1 MSHSP
6 FVITH
11 VLEQLWN
18 HEDKEHLPS
27 DPTGLLKCIG
37 WRLAQRMNDVAV
49 SSSMDMHKELSAKT
63 RGERGQVEL
72 DAHSLQVCRTE
83 DFPTS
88 GWCLSRVVHM
98 EANQYTCT
106 GKYEYVY
113 AGKRGGKAFDS
124 VVELSQRG
132 GSYTYANPNQRGGSY
147 TYASFV
153 VKNVTFYYYSS
164 KDVSAVFLDRDW
176 SLHVSSQ
183 MRRMPRNDHYLIESV
198 SWKAAAAT
206 YVCYDRT
213 ILKALIET
221 TFTNSMSRSYAV
233 KSYPRTLAQTYH
245 GGAPFSGQAYASL
258 YKLLH
263 YNERTQ
269 LDTTQDPWY
278 IMERIDTQVAR
289 IAQPRIVDN
298 SQVKETLKC
307 LSEVRTRQLRRAMFA
322 KAYKL
327 LLVKAQWKEEARA
340 QDPIKR
346 CAACAVQAA
355 KDQLVLGLEP
365 GAKRQCV

>member
-18 HEDKEHLPS
+18 HEDEEHLPS

-37 WRLAQRMNDVAV
+37 WRLAQRMNDLAV
-49 SSSMDMHKELSAKT
+49 SSSMDMHKELSSKT

-72 DAHSLQVCRTE
+72 DAYSLQVARTK

-88 GWCLSRVVHM
+88 GWCLSRINHM
-98 EANQYTCT
+98 EANRSTCT

-113 AGKRGGKAFDS
+113 NGKRGNEAFSS

-132 GSYTYANPNQRGGSY
+132 AMY

-164 KDVSAVFLDRDW
+164 RNVTAVFLDRDW

-183 MRRMPRNDHYLIESV
+183 MRRMPRSDHYLIESV
-198 SWKAAAAT
+198 SWKAAAVT
-206 YVCYDRT
+206 YACYDRR
-213 ILKALIET
+213 IMKSLIET
-221 TFTNSMSRSYAV
+221 TFTNSMTRSYAV
-233 KSYPRTLAQTYH
+233 KRYSRFSPQANP
-245 GGAPFSGQAYASL
+245 GGAPFFGMTHASL
-258 YKLLH
+258 FRLVH

-269 LDTTQDPWY
+269 LDTMHDPWHS
-278 IMERIDTQVAR
+278 MELIDTQVAR
-289 IAQPRIVDN
+289 IAQPRIVN
-298 SQVKETLKC
+298 TNLVKESLKC
-307 LSEVRTRQLRRAMFA
+307 LSEARTRQLRRSMFA

-365 GAKRQCV
+365 AAKRQCV

>member
-11 VLEQLWN
+11 VLEQLWK
-18 HEDKEHLPS
+18 HEDDGHLPS

-37 WRLAQRMNDVAV
+37 WRLAQRMNDLAV
-49 SSSMDMHKELSAKT
+49 SSSLDMHKELDAKT
-63 RGERGQVEL
+63 RGERGQVAL
-72 DAHSLQVCRTE
+72 DAYSLQVGRTKDHPE
-83 DFPTS
+83 R
-88 GWCLSRVVHM
+88 GWCLSRVNHM

-113 AGKRGGKAFDS
+113 NGKRDGGAFSS

-132 GSYTYANPNQRGGSY
+132 GMYTYAR
-147 TYASFV
+147 FV
-153 VKNVTFYYYSS
+153 IKDVTFYYYWSRN
-164 KDVSAVFLDRDW
+164 VSAVFLDRDW
-176 SLHVSSQ
+176 ALHVSSQ
-183 MRRMPRNDHYLIESV
+183 MRSMPRNDHYLIESV
-198 SWKAAAAT
+198 SWKAAAVT

-213 ILKALIET
+213 ILKSLIET
-221 TFTNSMSRSYAV
+221 TFTNSMSRSYSV
-233 KSYPRTLAQTYH
+233 KRFPRASTQSHHT
-245 GGAPFSGQAYASL
+245 GAPFFGVTYASL
-258 YKLLH
+258 YKLVH

-269 LDTTQDPWY
+269 LDTTQDPWS
-278 IMERIDTQVAR
+278 IMEQIDTQVAR
-289 IAQPRIVDN
+289 IAQPRIVDSN
-298 SQVKETLKC
+298 QTKETLRC
-307 LSEVRTRQLRRAMFA
+307 LSRACTRQLRCSMFA

-327 LLVKAQWKEEARA
+327 LLVKAQWREEARA

-365 GAKRQCV
+365 GSKRQCV

>member
-18 HEDKEHLPS
+18 HEDEEHLPG

-49 SSSMDMHKELSAKT
+49 SSSTDMHKELSAKT

-72 DAHSLQVCRTE
+72 DAYSLQVCRTK

-88 GWCLSRVVHM
+88 GWCLSRVNHM
-98 EANQYTCT
+98 EANRYTCT
-106 GKYEYVY
+106 GKYEYAY
-113 AGKRGGKAFDS
+113 AGKRGGKEFSS

-132 GSYTYANPNQRGGSY
+132 GMY

-153 VKNVTFYYYSS
+153 IKNVTFYYYSS
-164 KDVSAVFLDRDW
+164 RNVTAVFLDRDW

-183 MRRMPRNDHYLIESV
+183 VRRMPRNDHYLIESV
-198 SWKAAAAT
+198 SWKAAAVT
-206 YVCYDRT
+206 YVCYDRR
-213 ILKALIET
+213 ILKSLIET
-221 TFTNSMSRSYAV
+221 TFTNSMTRSYAV
-233 KSYPRTLAQTYH
+233 KRYPRTSTQADH
-245 GGAPFSGQAYASL
+245 RAAAPFFGQTYASL

-269 LDTTQDPWY
+269 LDTTQDPWNV
-278 IMERIDTQVAR
+278 MNKIDAQVAR
-289 IAQPRIVDN
+289 IAQPRIVN
-298 SQVKETLKC
+298 SNQVKETLGC
-307 LSEVRTRQLRRAMFA
+307 LSEARTLQLRRRMFA